1 MKRQAIAMGVGIN
14 MTRTDNLRAKL
25 LAEISEYERQQAE
38 LKLNGTHVNFTMI
51 QTYKELIAARK
62 DMLRHLPMTY

>member
-1 MKRQAIAMGVGIN
+1 MKKLAGQMGVGIKL
-14 MTRTDNLRAKL
+14 TRTDDLRAKL
-25 LAEISEYERQQAE
+25 LAEISEYERQQDA

-62 DMLRHLPMTY
+62 EMLKHLPATF